1 MPQINAAKKAL
12 RVSARKRAVND
23 AWRQKVK
30 NALLS
35 VRDAIRDKN
44 KPAAETAWKTAQKV
58 LDRAARRNIMPA
70 NKAARKKSRL
80 QQTIAK
86 LSA

>member
-1 MPQINAAKKAL
+1 MPQTNAAKKAL

-23 AWRQKVK
+23 AWRRKVK
-30 NALLS
+30 NALLA
-35 VRDAIRDKN
+35 VRDALNEKN
-44 KPAAETAWKTAQKV
+44 KQAAETAWKTAQKA
-58 LDRAARRNIMPA
+58 LDRAARRNIIPA

-80 QQTIAK
+80 KHAIAK